1 MTWRQ
6 MNPWRSDRVDL
17 GFQRR
22 SVPPGEVP
30 GEGAGQGTGVCESEE
45 EWSMA
50 VRGEFSVFW
59 GVKGSILPSSLF
71 YSYIPVSPA

>member
-1 MTWRQ
+1 MSEMTWRQ

-45 EWSMA
+45 E
-50 VRGEFSVFW
+50 
-59 GVKGSILPSSLF
+59 
-71 YSYIPVSPA
+71 